1 MKNLNKIE
9 EEVEKTLGSI
19 EGIKR
24 AEANPYLYGRIS
36 SRMQTSAAPK
46 KHVLGFVIVAILILL
61 INFVTL
67 ISYNKN
73 KPVITREQKM
83 KAFIYDYQLEN
94 EYNINY

>member
-1 MKNLNKIE
+1 MENFNKIE

-19 EGIKR
+19 DGIKR
-24 AEANPYLYGRIS
+24 AEVNPYLYSRIS
-36 SRMQTSAAPK
+36 SRMQISAVPK

-67 ISYNKN
+67 ISYNN
-73 KPVITREQKM
+73 SKPVITREQKM
-83 KAFIYDYQLEN
+83 KAFIYDYHLES